1 MKFPKINRI
10 VLRTGF
16 WLTIECLEHDTSLP
30 YQTFLQ
36 KIINE
41 GNYNLFLRD
50 IKPFLLKHNFIRI
63 FRSKVLNYRYITLT
77 NKGEVLKAYITKL
90 RRVLNGLN

>member
-1 MKFPKINRI
+1 MKLPKINRI
-10 VLRTGF
+10 VLKTGF
-16 WLTIECLEHDTSLP
+16 WITLECLEHDTSLP

-36 KIINE
+36 KVIKE

-50 IKPFLLKHNFIRI
+50 VKPFLLKHKFIRI
-63 FRSKVLNYRYITLT
+63 WRSKQLNYRYITLT
-77 NKGEVLKAYITKL
+77 EKGEVLKAYITKL